1 VRILLDN
8 CVPVRLA
15 ASLKAYNVMTALEMG
30 WDRKP
35 DPVLLELM
43 KGKFDVLITVDRN
56 IAKQNRIEGREFAVI
71 VLRAKSNQIKH
82 LLQVLPQLKAALNQ
96 AVPGAVIEVTL

>member
-1 VRILLDN
+1 
-8 CVPVRLA
+8 
-15 ASLKAYNVMTALEMG
+15 MTALEMG